1 MVAARFGTFNFHFRI
16 AIVAV
21 WSRGGCWIETGYRLR
36 FSMGLFKGIVSLLNI
51 VLIYMVTGIF
61 MSLLNCAVDFLVNG
75 LVLAFMLC

>member
-36 FSMGLFKGIVSLLNI
+36 FSMGLFKGIVSLL
-51 VLIYMVTGIF
+51 
-61 MSLLNCAVDFLVNG
+61 C
-75 LVLAFMLC
+75 